1 MAHCL
6 FRPLG
11 CHLVEMKL
19 KLFSFG
25 GDKYLILGK
34 FCLFW
39 KIVVETYYQ
48 LFSRKT
54 KMGDSPYHKNTFKS
68 IEAEQLKVINCSG
81 HVVVLICLQKDKWRQ
96 SGNSEKAALFSTWPA
111 FLGDLSM
118 LHFRRIVYI
127 ISYHHRVI
135 FLTGRP
141 LKMPRL
147 PPPPHTLWKSSK
159 YGGWE

>member
-1 MAHCL
+1 MTHMAHCL
-6 FRPLG
+6 FRPLA

-39 KIVVETYYQ
+39 KIVVEIYYQ

-54 KMGDSPYHKNTFKS
+54 KMGDSPYHKNTLKS

-96 SGNSEKAALFSTWPA
+96 SGNSEKAALFST
-111 FLGDLSM
+111 
-118 LHFRRIVYI
+118 
-127 ISYHHRVI
+127 
-135 FLTGRP
+135 
-141 LKMPRL
+141 
-147 PPPPHTLWKSSK
+147 
-159 YGGWE
+159 